1 MAALG
6 GEPLMAVAI
15 SVPMGHLGHWA
26 GVFYA
31 VPVILLL
38 LWAGVARLVRLR
50 KARGSAGVGT
60 DPSSAE

>member
-1 MAALG
+1 
-6 GEPLMAVAI
+6 MAVAI